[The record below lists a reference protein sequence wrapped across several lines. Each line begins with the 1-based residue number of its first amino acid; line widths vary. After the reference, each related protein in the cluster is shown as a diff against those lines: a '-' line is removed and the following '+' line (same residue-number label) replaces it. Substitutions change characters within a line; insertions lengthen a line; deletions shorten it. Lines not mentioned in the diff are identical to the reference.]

1 MPFTDDPQADLER
14 RVEREREAQIKR
26 EAARSDEWYGDP
38 YERQNRESY
47 AKAKQSMLAKPQMD
61 LGGLKATSGAEGQM
75 WQGIAQQQQLGMA
88 QAGRRGF
95 NPMAARAAGQAGAE
109 LEGMGRGQAAV
120 LRAQDEAARRAA
132 ALGLAQQY
140 TQAGFQQQDL
150 ATQRFQDLL
159 NRQAFEQAQA
169 KAMQAADEEETAKI
183 LTGIATGGISV
194 AAGAMKSDE
203 RDKENVRDGGSEAD
217 RRLKALM
224 QTIKVGG
231 DPLAAATNEDGR
243 SGSAGSPR
251 VFFPE
256 GRLMPQNSNPSVIRV
271 PEMIIGS
278 ESPPMTERDREI
290 AAAMGGDDAEALL
303 RRREADRRSA
313 QLLEALGQTDARV
326 MQQLGMP
333 ERAQPVR
340 TATAAD
346 DQRARDLTAGLEE
359 LGAVT
364 TRKLGS
370 SSRETAKEDKARQLI
385 DALNML
391 GARTT
396 QEIGGAPNDTIYR
409 AGDSGYA
416 SPGAVQPSPVRRVPS
431 QAGRESN
438 IQRPDTTTLL
448 NTRPLGMPDESV
460 IRVPVSPRLKGSPE
474 QYMTPAFAPSP
485 VTYEYRPGAKAYG
498 EGRQLGVMAQDMAR
512 SPELRPAVIET
523 GDGLAV
529 DGARAGYAALPL
541 IGRLTERLE
550 KLEKKG
556 K

>member
-1 MPFTDDPQADLER
+1 
-14 RVEREREAQIKR
+14 
-26 EAARSDEWYGDP
+26 
-38 YERQNRESY
+38 
-47 AKAKQSMLAKPQMD
+47 
-61 LGGLKATSGAEGQM
+61 
-75 WQGIAQQQQLGMA
+75 
-88 QAGRRGF
+88 
-95 NPMAARAAGQAGAE
+95 
-109 LEGMGRGQAAV
+109 
-120 LRAQDEAARRAA
+120 
-132 ALGLAQQY
+132 
-140 TQAGFQQQDL
+140 
-150 ATQRFQDLL
+150 
-159 NRQAFEQAQA
+159 
-169 KAMQAADEEETAKI
+169 MQAADEEETS
-183 LTGIATGGISV
+183 ATVGGV
-194 AAGAMKSDE
+194 AQMGASLLGPIVSFFSDE
-203 RDKENVRDGGSEAD
+203 RTKENVRDGGSEAD
-217 RRLKALM
+217 RRLDALM

-251 VFFPE
+251 VFFTE
-256 GRLMPQNSNPSVIRV
+256 RRAMPQNSNPSVIRV

-333 ERAQPVR
+333 ERARPVR
-340 TATAAD
+340 AATAAD

-364 TRKLGS
+364 TRKLNASPRVQSTDERARLLSEGLEQLG
-370 SSRETAKEDKARQLI
+370 RKTTRQL
-385 DALNML
+385 
-391 GARTT
+391 
-396 QEIGGAPNDTIYR
+396 
-409 AGDSGYA
+409 S
-416 SPGAVQPSPVRRVPS
+416 
-431 QAGRESN
+431 
-438 IQRPDTTTLL
+438 
-448 NTRPLGMPDESV
+448 
-460 IRVPVSPRLKGSPE
+460 
-474 QYMTPAFAPSP
+474 APSP
-485 VTYEYRPGAKAYG
+485 VTYEYAPQAKAYG